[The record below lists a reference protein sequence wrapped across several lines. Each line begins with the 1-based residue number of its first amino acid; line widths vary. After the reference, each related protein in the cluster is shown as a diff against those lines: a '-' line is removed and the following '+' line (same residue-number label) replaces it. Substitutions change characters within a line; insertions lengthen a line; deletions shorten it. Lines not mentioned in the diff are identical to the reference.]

1 MIKITSFINKLGH
14 KITNFYSL
22 NIFSSSFFF
31 LSVKGRIRGKSGE
44 TSTRGGIFVGE
55 ETGRKRGF
63 DRGWDSFKTG
73 GRPCRGY
80 DAAVDLEPREDR
92 DVDAAERT
100 IDENPVPI
108 AEISINQSIVTES
121 KTEFQQIVRL
131 RHFLLQFFF
140 FIFFFTLEF

>member
-1 MIKITSFINKLGH
+1 MVINLSY

-80 DAAVDLEPREDR
+80 DAAIDLEPREDR